1 VNDYI
6 DDESALVSLGQLK
19 EHPEWIPVV
28 EAWWRKF
35 KVSTY
40 IIMSQLCKF

>member
-6 DDESALVSLGQLK
+6 DYESALVSLGQLK

-28 EAWWRKF
+28 EA
-35 KVSTY
+35 
-40 IIMSQLCKF
+40 